1 MRLSA
6 VREGDLVLA
15 DVRGRQFLAHV
26 DGPPCGGRVSITPLG
41 QDTFRE
47 LTARQVVSHYQR
59 RGGAPEQLRY
69 IVGGAR
75 RRATISTR
83 RAGTGASA

>member
-15 DVRGRQFLAHV
+15 DVRGRRFLAHV
-26 DGPPCGGRVSITPLG
+26 DGPPCGGEVPVTPLNG
-41 QDTFRE
+41 VDSYRL

-59 RGGAPEQLRY
+59 RGGTADQVRY
-69 IVGGAR
+69 IAGAAR
-75 RRATISTR
+75 RRAAVR
-83 RAGTGASA
+83 QRPRVPA